1 MVLGDKTEDA
11 FRQAMILGD
20 GSLGVFW
27 SNWLVGT
34 LVTAA
39 LALGAWP
46 LVHAIWRTFS
56 ARRAAQVG
64 AGR

>member
-27 SNWLVGT
+27 NNWLVGT

-39 LALGAWP
+39 LALAAWP
-46 LVHAIWRTFS
+46 LVHALWNAIA
-56 ARRAAQVG
+56 ARRAAQLG
-64 AGR
+64 LRS